1 MTGITTGGM
10 GLEPPYARVV
20 RNVLRESSLPDE
32 SRLALA
38 AALLDRIGQNVEG
51 VERDVDLDEVRDAIE
66 AVVHGVARVQTV
78 PPSELSVASAN
89 TLIDWLCEELHL
101 PWPVCPA

>member
-1 MTGITTGGM
+1 MTGVTTGGM
-10 GLEPPYARVV
+10 ALEPPYARVV
-20 RNVLRESSLPDE
+20 RDVLRESSLPDE

-38 AALLDRIGQNVEG
+38 EALLGRIGQSVEG
-51 VERDVDLDEVRDAIE
+51 VERDIDLDELRDAIE
-66 AVVHGVARVQTV
+66 AVVRRVAMAQTV

-89 TLIDWLCEELHL
+89 SLIDWLCEELHL